1 VTDVEEPKDPAA
13 AARRRPLTDGHDP
26 AAEQRRHAPDPDG
39 WERGD
44 GPDDD
49 GAGGTGV
56 AAAGGGEAA
65 ATRDAAASG
74 QPAAEGNDAPSAMTE
89 PRDAIHGS
97 AEAALLRGIG
107 AADVVEEAAAVALDA
122 ERRTGSQVDVLTRLQ
137 QDEVVSA
144 FIKLSDQFLDAQ
156 GFTEHGFRHA
166 NLVGRIAHNVLLHL
180 GADEELCELAAIGG
194 YLHDVGNV
202 VTRANHGL
210 SGAWIAYDALRRL
223 EVDPY
228 RIGLVLSAVGNHE
241 EQYGSAIGPVGAAV
255 ILADKSDVHR
265 SRVRKGADTATD
277 IHDRVNHAVT
287 HSFLRV
293 DAQAATITLELE
305 LDTTRSTVIEYFEIF
320 LDRMMMCRRAAR
332 TLGCEF
338 RITANGVPLG

>member
-1 VTDVEEPKDPAA
+1 MSTGTGDRPDPIDDAEAVDAAEAVAAPTDVPPSAD
-13 AARRRPLTDGHDP
+13 
-26 AAEQRRHAPDPDG
+26 
-39 WERGD
+39 
-44 GPDDD
+44 
-49 GAGGTGV
+49 
-56 AAAGGGEAA
+56 EAL
-65 ATRDAAASG
+65 
-74 QPAAEGNDAPSAMTE
+74 SAMTD
-89 PRDAIHGS
+89 PASAIHGS
-97 AEAALLRGIG
+97 AEAALVRGID
-107 AADVVEEAAAVALDA
+107 AADAVAEAEAVALDA
-122 ERRTGSQVDVLTRLQ
+122 ESRTGRVDVLTQLQ

-144 FIKLSDQFLDAQ
+144 FIKLSDQFLGSL

-166 NLVGRIAHNVLLHL
+166 NLVGRIAHNVLHHL
-180 GADEELCELAAIGG
+180 GADEELSRLAAVAG

-228 RIGLVLSAVGNHE
+228 RIGLVLSAIGNHE

-265 SRVRKGADTATD
+265 SRVRKGADTTTD
-277 IHDRVNHAVT
+277 IHDRVNDAVT

-293 DAQAATITLELE
+293 DAEAATITLELE
-305 LDTTRSTVIEYFEIF
+305 LDTDRSTVIEYFEIF
-320 LDRMMMCRRAAR
+320 LDRMVMCRRAAR

>member
-1 VTDVEEPKDPAA
+1 MSTADPS
-13 AARRRPLTDGHDP
+13 DQD
-26 AAEQRRHAPDPDG
+26 
-39 WERGD
+39 
-44 GPDDD
+44 
-49 GAGGTGV
+49 
-56 AAAGGGEAA
+56 
-65 ATRDAAASG
+65 
-74 QPAAEGNDAPSAMTE
+74 EGSTPVPNDRSPSALRE
-89 PRDAIHGS
+89 PADAIRGS
-97 AEAALLRGIG
+97 AEAALIRGVD
-107 AADVVEEAAAVALDA
+107 AQSAVEEAREVGRDA
-122 ERRTGSQVDVLTRLQ
+122 EARTGSRVDVLTSLQ

-144 FIKLSDQFLDAQ
+144 FIKLSDQFLDAL

-166 NLVGRIAHNVLLHL
+166 NLVGRIAHNVLHHL
-180 GADEELCELAAIGG
+180 GADDELSELAAIAG

-228 RIGLVLSAVGNHE
+228 RVGLVLSAIGNHE

-265 SRVRKGADTATD
+265 SRVRKGADTTAD
-277 IHDRVNHAVT
+277 IHDRVNDAVT

-293 DAQAATITLELE
+293 DADAATITLELE

-320 LDRMMMCRRAAR
+320 LDRMVMCRRAAA

>member
-1 VTDVEEPKDPAA
+1 MSQDRDPRPTPPGEDTVDPAA
-13 AARRRPLTDGHDP
+13 ARRADAAVPDDLDVAPERASRTD
-26 AAEQRRHAPDPDG
+26 DPDG
-39 WERGD
+39 EPLEPADIEPTDG
-44 GPDDD
+44 GPDADD
-49 GAGGTGV
+49 
-56 AAAGGGEAA
+56 
-65 ATRDAAASG
+65 
-74 QPAAEGNDAPSAMTE
+74 PAPSALTD
-89 PRDAIHGS
+89 PATAIRGS
-97 AEAALLRGIG
+97 AEAALLRGID
-107 AADVVEEAAAVALDA
+107 AADAVEEAREVALDA
-122 ERRTGSQVDVLTRLQ
+122 EARTGSHVDVLTRLQ

-144 FIKLSDQFLDAQ
+144 FIKLSDQFLGSL

-166 NLVGRIAHNVLLHL
+166 NLVGRIAHNVLHHL
-180 GADEELCELAAIGG
+180 GADGELSELAAIAG

-202 VTRANHGL
+202 VTRANHGI
-210 SGAWIAYDALRRL
+210 SGAWIAYDALRRI

-277 IHDRVNHAVT
+277 IHDRVNDAVT

-293 DAQAATITLELE
+293 DAEAATITLELE
-305 LDTTRSTVIEYFEIF
+305 LDTERSTVIEYFEIF
-320 LDRMMMCRRAAR
+320 LDRMVMCRRAAR

>member
-1 VTDVEEPKDPAA
+1 VTDGDQPQPPAADTIDPAA
-13 AARRRPLTDGHDP
+13 ATRADAEVP
-26 AAEQRRHAPDPDG
+26 ADL
-39 WERGD
+39 
-44 GPDDD
+44 DD
-49 GAGGTGV
+49 
-56 AAAGGGEAA
+56 
-65 ATRDAAASG
+65 AS
-74 QPAAEGNDAPSAMTE
+74 PSAMTD
-89 PRDAIHGS
+89 PATAIRGS
-97 AEAALLRGIG
+97 AEAALLRGVDAS
-107 AADVVEEAAAVALDA
+107 AAVAEARTVALDA
-122 ERRTGSQVDVLTRLQ
+122 ERRTGSHVDMLTGLQ
-137 QDEVVSA
+137 NDEVVAA
-144 FIKLSDQFLDAQ
+144 FIKLADQFLGSL

-166 NLVGRIAHNVLLHL
+166 NLVGRIAYNVLHHL
-180 GADEELCELAAIGG
+180 GADEELCELAAVAG

-277 IHDRVNHAVT
+277 IHDRVNDAVT

-293 DAQAATITLELE
+293 DADAATITLELE
-305 LDTTRSTVIEYFEIF
+305 LDTERSTVIEYFEIF
-320 LDRMMMCRRAAR
+320 LDRMVMCRRAAR

>member
-1 VTDVEEPKDPAA
+1 MTTVDEPKDPAA
-13 AARRRPLTDGHDP
+13 AARRRPITDEHDP
-26 AAEQRRHAPDPDG
+26 AAEQRRHAPDPDE
-39 WERGD
+39 WERGQ
-44 GPDDD
+44 GPADDVGGRPK
-49 GAGGTGV
+49 GAGGAHGTGTD
-56 AAAGGGEAA
+56 E
-65 ATRDAAASG
+65 DAAPG
-74 QPAAEGNDAPSAMTE
+74 VRAAPEGNSAPSAMTE

>member
-1 VTDVEEPKDPAA
+1 MTERSGAVPPADDTVDPAA
-13 AARRRPLTDGHDP
+13 ATRVDAEVPAEVDDPSPSALTDP
-26 AAEQRRHAPDPDG
+26 A
-39 WERGD
+39 
-44 GPDDD
+44 
-49 GAGGTGV
+49 T
-56 AAAGGGEAA
+56 
-65 ATRDAAASG
+65 
-74 QPAAEGNDAPSAMTE
+74 
-89 PRDAIHGS
+89 AIRGS
-97 AEAALLRGIG
+97 AEAALLRGID
-107 AADVVEEAAAVALDA
+107 ASDAVEEARKVALDA

-144 FIKLSDQFLDAQ
+144 FIKLSDQFLGSL
-156 GFTEHGFRHA
+156 GFSEHGFRHA
-166 NLVGRIAHNVLLHL
+166 NLVGRIAHNVLHHL
-180 GADEELCELAAIGG
+180 GADDELSELAAVAG
-194 YLHDVGNV
+194 YLHDIGNV

-277 IHDRVNHAVT
+277 IHDRVNDAVT

-293 DAQAATITLELE
+293 DADAATITLELE
-305 LDTTRSTVIEYFEIF
+305 LDTERSTVIEYFEIF
-320 LDRMMMCRRAAR
+320 LDRMVMCRRAAR

>member
-1 VTDVEEPKDPAA
+1 VSVRPHAGAPGDGEPEPDRAREPQVVSDSVDDAA
-13 AARRRPLTDGHDP
+13 A
-26 AAEQRRHAPDPDG
+26 QRR
-39 WERGD
+39 
-44 GPDDD
+44 
-49 GAGGTGV
+49 GV
-56 AAAGGGEAA
+56 AAAP
-65 ATRDAAASG
+65 ATS
-74 QPAAEGNDAPSAMTE
+74 QPDDRAPSALSD
-89 PRDAIHGS
+89 PASAIHGS
-97 AEAALLRGIG
+97 AEAALLRGI
-107 AADVVEEAAAVALDA
+107 AAVDAVAEAREVALDA
-122 ERRTGSQVDVLTRLQ
+122 EQRTGSQVDVLTRLQ

-144 FIKLSDQFLDAQ
+144 FIKLSDQFLGAL

-228 RIGLVLSAVGNHE
+228 RVGLVLSAIGNHE

-265 SRVRKGADTATD
+265 SRVRKGADTTID
-277 IHDRVNHAVT
+277 IHDRVNDAVT

-293 DAQAATITLELE
+293 DADAATITLELE
-305 LDTTRSTVIEYFEIF
+305 LDTGRSTVIEYFEIF
-320 LDRMMMCRRAAR
+320 LERMVMCRRAAR

>member
-1 VTDVEEPKDPAA
+1 VSSRPGPRPPADDTVDPAA
-13 AARRRPLTDGHDP
+13 AVRADAEVPADP
-26 AAEQRRHAPDPDG
+26 
-39 WERGD
+39 
-44 GPDDD
+44 
-49 GAGGTGV
+49 
-56 AAAGGGEAA
+56 AA
-65 ATRDAAASG
+65 ATRADAEVLADLDDRS
-74 QPAAEGNDAPSAMTE
+74 PSAMTE
-89 PRDAIHGS
+89 PATAIRGS
-97 AEAALLRGIG
+97 AEAALLRGVG
-107 AADVVEEAAAVALDA
+107 AADAVAEARTVALDA
-122 ERRTGSQVDVLTRLQ
+122 ERRTGSQVDVLTGLQ

-144 FIKLSDQFLDAQ
+144 FIKLADQFLGSL

-166 NLVGRIAHNVLLHL
+166 NLVGRIAHNVLHHL
-180 GADEELCELAAIGG
+180 GADAELAELAAIAG

-210 SGAWIAYDALRRL
+210 SSAWIAYDALRRL

-265 SRVRKGADTATD
+265 SRVRKGADTSTD
-277 IHDRVNHAVT
+277 IHDRVNDAVT

-293 DAQAATITLELE
+293 DADAATITLELE
-305 LDTTRSTVIEYFEIF
+305 LDTERSTVIEYFEIF
-320 LDRMMMCRRAAR
+320 LDRMVMCRRAAR